1 MYDALNLGMIAN
13 DTFLFLGHLYET
25 TKLNTSK
32 MTNEV
37 WDKLI
42 LSLTKHILI
51 QRRAAPRK
59 IPRLEDI
66 GADTEYLDFPEVPI
80 ANWDIFDKTY
90 IFVKTFKHMFKSFMC
105 TVDV

>member
-1 MYDALNLGMIAN
+1 MTE
-13 DTFLFLGHLYET
+13 TFLFLGHLYEP

-42 LSLTKHILI
+42 LSLIKHILI

-66 GADTEYLDFPEVPI
+66 GGDTEYLDFPEVPI
-80 ANWDIFDKTY
+80 NILQTAAFLTTHLLN
-90 IFVKTFKHMFKSFMC
+90 MC

>member
-1 MYDALNLGMIAN
+1 MLLTLVWLQMTE
-13 DTFLFLGHLYET
+13 TFLFLGHLYEP

-80 ANWDIFDKTY
+80 ANFWQD
-90 IFVKTFKHMFKSFMC
+90 IFVKTFKHMC